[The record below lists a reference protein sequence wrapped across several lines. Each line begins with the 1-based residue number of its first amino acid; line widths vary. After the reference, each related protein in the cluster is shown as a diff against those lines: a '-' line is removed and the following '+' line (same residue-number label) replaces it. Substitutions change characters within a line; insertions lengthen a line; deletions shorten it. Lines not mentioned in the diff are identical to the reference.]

1 MVNPDRSNLQGK
13 VAFIFAAVL
22 ALSTVFIYFF
32 IPETKGMSYEVI
44 DELWSRGVAPRNFGE
59 EGAVPA
65 PQEMKLEAV

>member
-32 IPETKGMSYEVI
+32 IPETKGKSYEVI
-44 DELWSRGVAPRNFGE
+44 DELWMTGVSPRNFGR
-59 EGAVPA
+59 EGVVPV
-65 PQEMKLEAV
+65 EREVKLEEA